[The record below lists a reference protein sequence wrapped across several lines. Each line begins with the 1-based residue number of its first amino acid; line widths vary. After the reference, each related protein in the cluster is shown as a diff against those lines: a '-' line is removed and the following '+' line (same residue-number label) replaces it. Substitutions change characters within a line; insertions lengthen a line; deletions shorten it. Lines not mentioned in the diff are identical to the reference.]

1 MNRSR
6 QVPADE
12 TPAFGGIAERFRRA
26 GDLERAV
33 ALCRDGLKK
42 FPDHLSARVTL
53 GWSLL
58 DLGRYDEAQGELEQ
72 VLKRAPDNL
81 AAIRG
86 LAELHERAENA
97 VTVPIEEHEAA
108 EAAEAAAA
116 LEAAHAL
123 EAENARHKAPPE
135 PAKKAKAH
143 REPARTP
150 EPPPVSVFAEPA
162 RVPEPARMPE
172 PTLEELSAQFAAA
185 EPSPAPEV
193 VQAPEPPPAP
203 SVELPGPVPVLDA
216 RGEVIPELAVSA
228 APEVMAPGPV
238 AAEPV
243 LDDLPNLVEELL
255 TPAQA
260 AMHTPVVEAVVDVPA
275 EPEVALVDFD
285 VEPTAADADALLAEA
300 ALLSAAEPE
309 PVAAASIPVADVEIP
324 TTMFE
329 AGPVA
334 EQAELHPHPE
344 LTDAAPVAHDPIAD
358 QAHASMIAA
367 EHLAAAHHAH
377 PEPDVTE
384 LLAHLA
390 QEADGETPA
399 PMVAAEPV
407 MPDVHPQP
415 DISELASQFAPDV
428 AEPALQVE
436 AFESEPAWNAA
447 TPDFV
452 AAMETAAAER
462 PVVHEQPA
470 PAGAEAFALSA
481 DLAAPASPDDSAD
494 FTLKDEPLAVVE
506 TAADQRALDLM
517 DVAPAPAKAPQAGV
531 AQALN
536 FEAPPAP
543 PAAAIPPPPAPVAP
557 PPAPAPIF
565 AQVASPPVAAPVA
578 RPPAPA
584 PARAKAKP
592 AKAIKTM
599 ATLEKMLRGIESRRA
614 QIASE
619 YRPS

>member
-58 DLGRYDEAQGELEQ
+58 DLGRYDEAQVELEQ

-108 EAAEAAAA
+108 EAAAA
-116 LEAAHAL
+116 LEAARLL
-123 EAENARHKAPPE
+123 EEENARQAAPFEPVKTKAKGHHHHEAAHVEAPPE
-135 PAKKAKAH
+135 PPRKA
-143 REPARTP
+143 EPPASTP
-150 EPPPVSVFAEPA
+150 EPPPAPVFAQA
-162 RVPEPARMPE
+162 VRAPEPALE

-185 EPSPAPEV
+185 AAAPTPEIAK
-193 VQAPEPPPAP
+193 APEPPPAP
-203 SVELPGPVPVLDA
+203 PVELPGPVPVLDT
-216 RGEVIPELAVSA
+216 RGEVVPELAFSA
-228 APEVMAPGPV
+228 RREEVAPEPV
-238 AAEPV
+238 VAEPV
-243 LDDLPNLVEELL
+243 IDDLPNLVEELL

-260 AMHTPVVEAVVDVPA
+260 AMQVE
-275 EPEVALVDFD
+275 EPEAALVDFN
-285 VEPTAADADALLAEA
+285 VEPTAADAEALLAEA
-300 ALLSAAEPE
+300 ALLSTPEPE
-309 PVAAASIPVADVEIP
+309 PVEIP
-324 TTMFE
+324 TAMFE
-329 AGPVA
+329 AEPIA
-334 EQAELHPHPE
+334 EPAEIHPQPE
-344 LTDAAPVAHDPIAD
+344 LTEVAPVAHDPIAD
-358 QAHASMIAA
+358 HAPMIAA
-367 EHLAAAHHAH
+367 EHLATAHEAH

-384 LLAHLA
+384 LLAQLA
-390 QEADGETPA
+390 HDADAETPQPIA
-399 PMVAAEPV
+399 AAEPV

-415 DISELASQFAPDV
+415 DITEFASQFAHDV
-428 AEPALQVE
+428 AEPAAPVE

-452 AAMETAAAER
+452 AAMETAAAEP
-462 PVVHEQPA
+462 PVVHA
-470 PAGAEAFALSA
+470 PEPVAAEAFALSA
-481 DLAAPASPDDSAD
+481 ELAAPAPLEDYALTS
-494 FTLKDEPLAVVE
+494 EPLPVVE
-506 TAADQRALDLM
+506 AAADQRSLDLT
-517 DVAPAPAKAPQAGV
+517 DVAPAKTTQVGV

-536 FEAPPAP
+536 FEAPSAP
-543 PAAAIPPPPAPVAP
+543 PASAIPPPPVPVAP
-557 PPAPAPIF
+557 PPPAPIF
-565 AQVASPPVAAPVA
+565 AQVAPPPVAAPQA
-578 RPPAPA
+578 SPPAPA
-584 PARAKAKP
+584 RGKAKP
-592 AKAIKTM
+592 ARSIRTM
-599 ATLEKMLRGIESRRA
+599 AALEKMLRGIESRRA